1 MRRRGMPMRILVVDD
16 EPAVL
21 ETMAEILRT
30 RSYVVAT
37 ASDGLEGMSAIQTHP
52 PDLIISDL
60 TMPRMSGA
68 EFIASVRRMFPN
80 IPIIAFSGHH
90 IGDDMPPGVLA
101 DAFLQKGGYLIP
113 HLFETVQRLIAAH
126 TATG

>member
-1 MRRRGMPMRILVVDD
+1 MRILVVDD
-16 EPAVL
+16 EPSVL

-37 ASDGLEGMSAIQTHP
+37 ARDGLEGMSAIRTHL

-68 EFIASVRRMFPN
+68 EFIATIRKLFPN
-80 IPIIAFSGHH
+80 IPIIAFSGHY
-90 IGDDMPPGVLA
+90 IGDDIPPGVLA
-101 DAFLQKGGYLIP
+101 DAFLQKGGYLMP
-113 HLFETVQRLIAAH
+113 QLFDTIQRLIAAH

>member
-1 MRRRGMPMRILVVDD
+1 MPMRILVVDD

-80 IPIIAFSGHH
+80 IPIIAFSGQH

-101 DAFLQKGGYLIP
+101 DAFLHRVTSNSCYSAMPRYSFMCTMVPEL
-113 HLFETVQRLIAAH
+113 
-126 TATG
+126 

>member
-1 MRRRGMPMRILVVDD
+1 MRILIVDD
-16 EPAVL
+16 EPSVL

-37 ASDGLEGMSAIQTHP
+37 ASNGLEGMSAIQTHP